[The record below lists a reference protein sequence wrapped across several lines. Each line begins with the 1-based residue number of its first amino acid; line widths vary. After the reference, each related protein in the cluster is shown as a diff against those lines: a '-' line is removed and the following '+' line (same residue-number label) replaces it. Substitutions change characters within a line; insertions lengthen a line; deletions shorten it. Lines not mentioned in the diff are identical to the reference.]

1 MENIPKYKSEKFICP
16 HCNILAKQEWFESYN
31 LSNFFYKLC
40 DSFYLDYRHN
50 IESYSE
56 KEIRAFIESIKK
68 YIPRYIFDNILPK
81 NLSISFCQNC
91 NNYSLW
97 ISEKLIFPRT
107 VPIDPPNQDLNDEIK
122 ALYNEAKLIL
132 NDSPKGAAALLRLAL
147 QKLLIQLGM
156 KGKNINEDIG
166 KLVKERQLPSE
177 VQKALDI
184 VRVIGNNA
192 VHPGEINLDD
202 NKEIALRL
210 FKILNFI
217 ANKLITEPKEL
228 NNLYEE
234 IIPEKIKQSIKKRDN
249 D

>member
-1 MENIPKYKSEKFICP
+1 MENISKYKSGKFICP
-16 HCNILAKQEWFESYN
+16 HCNVLAKQEWLESSN
-31 LSNFFYKLC
+31 LSDYFYGFCNNFYLEYRNNI
-40 DSFYLDYRHN
+40 DSFTQTH
-50 IESYSE
+50 IKS
-56 KEIRAFIESIKK
+56 FIESIKSNIPV
-68 YIPRYIFDNILPK
+68 YILNNILPK
-81 NLSISFCQNC
+81 NFSICFCQNC
-91 NNYSLW
+91 NNFSLW
-97 ISEKLIFPRT
+97 IDKKILFPR
-107 VPIDPPNQDLNDEIK
+107 VIPIEPSNEDLNDEIK
-122 ALYNEAKLIL
+122 ALYNEAKSIF

-166 KLVKERQLPSE
+166 ELVKEKQLPSE

-202 NKEIALRL
+202 NIEIALRL

-228 NNLYEE
+228 NDFYEE
-234 IIPEKIKQSIKKRDN
+234 IIPKNIKQSIEKRDN
-249 D
+249 N

>member
-1 MENIPKYKSEKFICP
+1 MENIPKYKSKKFICS
-16 HCNILAKQEWFESYN
+16 HCNVLAKQDWLESYN
-31 LSNFFYKLC
+31 IANIIYKLC
-40 DSFYLDYRHN
+40 DNYYLEYRRN
-50 IESYSE
+50 IDSYSQDN
-56 KEIRAFIESIKK
+56 IRKFINSIKK
-68 YIPRYIFDNILPK
+68 DIQIYVSNNILPE

-97 ISEKLIFPRT
+97 IDKKLIFPRT
-107 VPIDPPNQDLNDEIK
+107 ISIDPPNQDLNDEIK
-122 ALYNEAKLIL
+122 ALYNEAKLIF

-166 KLVKERQLPSE
+166 KLVKERQLPKE

-184 VRVIGNNA
+184 VRVIGNNS

-228 NNLYEE
+228 NSLYEE
-234 IIPEKIKQSIKKRDN
+234 IIPENIKESIKKRDN

>member
-16 HCNILAKQEWFESYN
+16 HCNVLAKQEWFEGSN
-31 LSNFFYKLC
+31 LSDYFYSLCNNFYLEYRNNI
-40 DSFYLDYRHN
+40 DSFTQKN
-50 IESYSE
+50 I
-56 KEIRAFIESIKK
+56 KRFIESIKFDIPA
-68 YIPRYIFDNILPK
+68 YILNNILPK
-81 NLSISFCQNC
+81 NLSICFCQNC
-91 NNYSLW
+91 NNFSLW
-97 ISEKLIFPRT
+97 IDKEMVFPRAI
-107 VPIDPPNQDLNDEIK
+107 PIDPPNKDLNDEIK
-122 ALYNEAKLIL
+122 ALYNEAKLIF

-166 KLVKERQLPSE
+166 KLVKEKQLPSE

-184 VRVIGNNA
+184 VRVVGNNA

-202 NKEIALRL
+202 NIEIALRL

-228 NNLYEE
+228 NDLYEE
-234 IIPEKIKQSIKKRDN
+234 IIPENIKQSIEKRDN
-249 D
+249 N